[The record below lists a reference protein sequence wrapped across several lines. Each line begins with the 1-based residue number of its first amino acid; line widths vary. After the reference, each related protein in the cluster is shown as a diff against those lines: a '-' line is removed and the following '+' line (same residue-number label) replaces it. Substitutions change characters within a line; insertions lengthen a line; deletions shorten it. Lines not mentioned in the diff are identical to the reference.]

1 MSDAGI
7 GAFARLAQG
16 DPADAARMLAAS
28 LPRDLLLVLAVEIE
42 RAAGWEQ
49 HMVEHDVDDW
59 TGRRSKV
66 VHYLGAPADESRWIR
81 HAGSGLM
88 HCTRPNTDT
97 AEERAAMRSI
107 GLPQTVS
114 LCGVGLVPWDG
125 PGADD
130 GPRCQRCA
138 ARSA

>member
-1 MSDAGI
+1 MSDRSI
-7 GAFARLAQG
+7 GDFARLVQG
-16 DPADAARMLAAS
+16 NARDAAARLKAS
-28 LPRDLLLVLAVEIE
+28 LSTDQLLALAEALQA
-42 RAAGWEQ
+42 AAGWES
-49 HMVEHDVDDW
+49 HVVEHDVDDW

-97 AEERAAMRSI
+97 AEERAALRSI